1 MKDRVPPQYAV
12 VMLSSVANWERF
24 SFSSKFAISRTTQ
37 WEIDLCRLT
46 ASTGVNRPRCPMPIA

>member
-24 SFSSKFAISRTTQ
+24 SFSSRFAISRTKELINCNTK
-37 WEIDLCRLT
+37 D
-46 ASTGVNRPRCPMPIA
+46 